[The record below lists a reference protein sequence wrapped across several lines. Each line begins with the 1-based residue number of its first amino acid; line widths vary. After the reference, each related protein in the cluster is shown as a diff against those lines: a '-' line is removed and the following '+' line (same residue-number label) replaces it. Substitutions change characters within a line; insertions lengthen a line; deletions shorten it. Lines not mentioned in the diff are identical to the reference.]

1 MGRVVFVVLIIVNRG
16 GTASTSANNFTT
28 AEVAFAGRALKLI
41 DLKILI
47 LLKSKAI
54 LPLDPV

>member
-1 MGRVVFVVLIIVNRG
+1 MGRIVFVVLIIVNRD
-16 GTASTSANNFTT
+16 GTASTSPNNFTT

-41 DLKILI
+41 DLKT

>member
-1 MGRVVFVVLIIVNRG
+1 MGRIVFVVLIIVNRG
-16 GTASTSANNFTT
+16 GTTFTSANNFTT

-41 DLKILI
+41 NVKI

>member
-16 GTASTSANNFTT
+16 GSASTSADNFTT

-41 DLKILI
+41 DLKT

>member
-1 MGRVVFVVLIIVNRG
+1 MGRVVFIELIIAKRG

-28 AEVAFAGRALKLI
+28 AEVAFAGRALELI
-41 DLKILI
+41 DLRI

>member
-1 MGRVVFVVLIIVNRG
+1 MGRVVFVVLIIVNRD
-16 GTASTSANNFTT
+16 ASTSANNFTT

-41 DLKILI
+41 DLKIL
-47 LLKSKAI
+47 LKSTAM